1 MLLFGL
7 APYARVGAS
16 YRKLFINIRD
26 ALVVEAPPALTARHR
41 QHEDDGALSQDQ
53 THEEASKRI
62 RIGLVHNDQVLAPV
76 QIMGHGPIDTTPTNG
91 HGPLDT
97 TLVHL
102 QEEIHS
108 RLSESAPTVSV
119 GPHLHL
125 DSTTVIQATSHGPL
139 DTTPAVTSH
148 GPIDTAPALA
158 SSPHMQVTNTNGHD
172 PLNTTPAT
180 SYGPLDTVLALMVPP
195 PMHATSTNGHGPL
208 NTTPAT
214 SYGPLDTVSD
224 SGPTRQHSDALLSHV
239 QATSTN
245 GHGPLN
251 MTPATSYG
259 PLGTAPA
266 LTVPPPAQANG
277 HGPLNTTPATSY
289 GPIDTAPAVT
299 CPKFLYVPRTA
310 ETAKVVKPM
319 KQSVMFVNT
328 THMEKSRPYLSTWAL
343 TRHNIDLKRAM
354 LMEFGRYAAKI
365 YYKYNGHCP
374 PKHEQNVGGGK
385 LVMVNTYLPEH
396 EYILQEAWNEFII
409 TL

>member
-180 SYGPLDTVLALMVPP
+180 SYGP
-195 PMHATSTNGHGPL
+195 
-208 NTTPAT
+208 
-214 SYGPLDTVSD
+214 
-224 SGPTRQHSDALLSHV
+224 
-239 QATSTN
+239 
-245 GHGPLN
+245 
-251 MTPATSYG
+251 
-259 PLGTAPA
+259 
-266 LTVPPPAQANG
+266 
-277 HGPLNTTPATSY
+277 
-289 GPIDTAPAVT
+289 IDTAPAVT

>member
-180 SYGPLDTVLALMVPP
+180 SYGPLDTV
-195 PMHATSTNGHGPL
+195 
-208 NTTPAT
+208 
-214 SYGPLDTVSD
+214 SD

-374 PKHEQNVGGGK
+374 P
-385 LVMVNTYLPEH
+385 
-396 EYILQEAWNEFII
+396 
-409 TL
+409 